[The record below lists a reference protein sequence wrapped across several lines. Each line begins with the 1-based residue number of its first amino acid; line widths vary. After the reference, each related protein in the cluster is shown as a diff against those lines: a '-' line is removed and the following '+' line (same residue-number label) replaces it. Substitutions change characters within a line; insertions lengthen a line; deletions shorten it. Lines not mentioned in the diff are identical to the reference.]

1 MKKIKFYNIIFYII
15 LVILIF
21 LFIKNKIPRY
31 ISDSKLKDSPEIN
44 FSFED
49 IKGVVYDSEE
59 YKDKNVLLVFWAS
72 WRAPCKMEAPIINS
86 IYKDYKDQITVV
98 SINSLE
104 KRDVVIKAINEL
116 NITYPVVLDEKGKI
130 SSKFEVN
137 SLPTIYFIKNNKVA
151 KVSRGFSIFLKSEV
165 KKIYGLK

>member
-104 KRDVVIKAINEL
+104 
-116 NITYPVVLDEKGKI
+116 
-130 SSKFEVN
+130 
-137 SLPTIYFIKNNKVA
+137 
-151 KVSRGFSIFLKSEV
+151 
-165 KKIYGLK
+165 